1 MIKCEVI
8 EDFRLGDFKKLKNI
22 VRKGK
27 SLEGYLYKGDTFECD
42 EEMAEYLTGHNKL
55 NKSFVKVIE
64 LIPNNEKLITESEIK
79 YTEEEVKP
87 KVTIKRETKTKKKK
101 SSKK

>member
-8 EDFRLGDFKKLKNI
+8 ENFRLGDFKKLKNV

-42 EEMAEYLTGHNKL
+42 EEMAKYLTGHNKL
-55 NKSFVKVIE
+55 NKSFVKIIE
-64 LIPNNEKLITESEIK
+64 LIPNNEELIVEGQIK

-87 KVTIKRETKTKKKK
+87 KATIKRGTKSKKK
-101 SSKK
+101 